1 MPQENSKVYGPAEMK
16 CEYSLMITVIRS
28 AVSEMKEGNSANYEQ
43 LVRSLNQYSKGI
55 VDIKKLRV
63 WIMAFAHNA
72 FHLDECCVDLIDV
85 IFNLNWAEH
94 DNNLAL
100 AYIMFLSSLI
110 SSHPSLY
117 KSRIL
122 QMLVQK
128 FAFRPDET
136 GRIPNHLEKINGRVH
151 TAVKSIIKIIPNSVD
166 ELYKLVVQEFP
177 HKTEPLYVQVT
188 YLKNLLQLLD
198 YINELQFD
206 VLQLIFSRLIQIDV
220 QGKLKDI
227 KDLEDS
233 IPEYNI
239 SLYGDGN
246 NPDSLNSETYQKLS
260 TIQTNKGQE
269 EIYKILMNIFE
280 KQILCTCK
288 SRYVQFI
295 IFWYIS
301 LDGSFSRRFITLI
314 LRKALGEQESEII
327 KLAATQYLASF
338 AARAKFLGKQELH
351 QMFHIIGNWV
361 EGYISKYKISIAYK
375 QAKQNKHFYSVL
387 TAIIYVFCYRWKD
400 LTNKNGWCKESDW
413 VKTILNSKF
422 KPLEMCT
429 RSIVEVF
436 IYIANKV
443 KFLQCSTDCGTHHDD
458 DEEEE
463 SLWEVSTFF
472 PFDPFG
478 LKTSQHYL
486 NDIYIH
492 WEGFPE

>member
-1 MPQENSKVYGPAEMK
+1 MSSNE
-16 CEYSLMITVIRS
+16 I
-28 AVSEMKEGNSANYEQ
+28 
-43 LVRSLNQYSKGI
+43 
-55 VDIKKLRV
+55 
-63 WIMAFAHNA
+63 
-72 FHLDECCVDLIDV
+72 DEL
-85 IFNLNWAEH
+85 
-94 DNNLAL
+94 LAL
-100 AYIMFLSSLI
+100 LEGEKNPLTTTRD
-110 SSHPSLY
+110 L
-117 KSRIL
+117 
-122 QMLVQK
+122 
-128 FAFRPDET
+128 
-136 GRIPNHLEKINGRVH
+136 LEKLDCMM
-151 TAVKSIIKIIPNSVD
+151 KLLFDYLSWCYKNST
-166 ELYKLVVQEFP
+166 K
-177 HKTEPLYVQVT
+177 
-188 YLKNLLQLLD
+188 
-198 YINELQFD
+198 
-206 VLQLIFSRLIQIDV
+206 
-220 QGKLKDI
+220 
-227 KDLEDS
+227 
-233 IPEYNI
+233 
-239 SLYGDGN
+239 
-246 NPDSLNSETYQKLS
+246 
-260 TIQTNKGQE
+260 KGQE

-422 KPLEMCT
+422 KPLE
-429 RSIVEVF
+429 
-436 IYIANKV
+436 
-443 KFLQCSTDCGTHHDD
+443 CSTDCGTHHDD